1 MTAVNVTT
9 QKPTVTVT
17 HNGTST
23 VVQTTKTNVV
33 TATTAGPQGPKGEG
47 IDLDSSAK
55 VDKSV
60 VYYDAAS
67 GQFKADDIWTV
78 STIVKGG
85 DF

>member
-1 MTAVNVTT
+1 MTTVNVTT

-23 VVQTTKTNVV
+23 VVETTKTNVV
-33 TATTAGPQGPKGEG
+33 TATTAGPQGPAGVG
-47 IDLDSSAK
+47 FDIDSSAK
-55 VDKSV
+55 VDQSV

-67 GQFKADDIWTV
+67 GQFKADATWTI